1 MMPPEKIRS
10 VFDCNIYLQ
19 AFVSGKGTAAKCRKL
34 VDEGVVELYISRE
47 ILSEVRDVLTRP
59 ELQSKFPHATL
70 EAVNAFLEDIR
81 EKAIFVRSTKRQ
93 FEFERDKKD
102 EPYLNLAFE
111 IKADYIVSWDK
122 DLLDLMTDFTTQA
135 KEFRQKFHPLKIVKP
150 TEFLRIIQEK
160 DLSLNP

>member
-1 MMPPEKIRS
+1 MPPQKIKS

-19 AFVSGKGTAAKCRKL
+19 AFISGKGTAAKCKKM
-34 VDEGVVELYISRE
+34 VDEGLVDLYLSRE

-59 ELQSKFPHATL
+59 EIQSKFPHSTL
-70 EAVNAFLEDIR
+70 EAADAFLEDIR
-81 EKAIFVRSTKRQ
+81 EKAVFVRSAGKH

-111 IKADYIVSWDK
+111 VKAEYIVSWDK

-135 KEFRQKFHPLKIVKP
+135 KGFRQKFRPLKIIKP

>member
-1 MMPPEKIRS
+1 MPPEKIRS

-19 AFVSGKGTAAKCRKL
+19 AFVSGKGTAGKCRKL

-160 DLSLNP
+160 DLSLDP

>member
-111 IKADYIVSWDK
+111 IKADYIVSLDK

-150 TEFLRIIQEK
+150 TEFLRIIQKK